1 MNDLSVRI
9 LRLPHGEGLELPG
22 YATQGSAGM
31 DIRAAVPEGE
41 PLTLAPGE
49 RAMVPT
55 GFCFGIPE
63 GFEVQVRPRSGL
75 AAKHGITCLNTPGTI
90 DSDYRGEVKVILIN
104 HGDSPFHIR
113 RGMKIAQMVIARCE
127 QAVLFEVDELSESER
142 GEGGFGSTGMIV
154 AGAASPNEGGKA

>member
-1 MNDLSVRI
+1 MKLLIKRLEHARDLPF
-9 LRLPHGEGLELPG
+9 PH
-22 YATQGSAGM
+22 YATQGSAGLDLM
-31 DIRAAVPEGE
+31 AAIEGEVVLAPGKRAAVP
-41 PLTLAPGE
+41 
-49 RAMVPT
+49 T
-55 GFCFGIPE
+55 GVAIELPQCFE
-63 GFEVQVRPRSGL
+63 AQVRPRSGL
-75 AAKHGITCLNTPGTI
+75 ALNHGVTCLNTPGTI